1 MATLRKRL
9 RDNAKNAATQVE
21 ILKTISAHLTE
32 KKIETCD
39 LNSTNLTCWYEYF
52 LNGSNVIKLILSR
65 NRLTTIGTIFGHVHQ
80 ELRIL
85 EINDNSLKTF
95 PDSVQF
101 MKCLK
106 EIVAQ
111 RNQIESLPTQFSA
124 MKSLV
129 SLNLSEN
136 KLSSLANLKG
146 LSRLQKLVVKRNKIS
161 DIEKDVLMSWTSLS
175 HLELDGNLLTEISS
189 SIEALAK
196 TLLVLN
202 LSHNRIRTLP
212 STIGSLTSLQRL
224 NLRFNSI
231 ESIPASISKCTNLT
245 KFLLHGN
252 ESSLKR
258 PPFSVCADGVHNVAL
273 WHDKNL

>member
-9 RDNAKNAATQVE
+9 RDAKNEKTQVE
-21 ILKTISAHLTE
+21 TLKTISAHLTE

-161 DIEKDVLMSWTSLS
+161 DIEKDVLISWTSLS

-273 WHDKNL
+273 WYDKNL